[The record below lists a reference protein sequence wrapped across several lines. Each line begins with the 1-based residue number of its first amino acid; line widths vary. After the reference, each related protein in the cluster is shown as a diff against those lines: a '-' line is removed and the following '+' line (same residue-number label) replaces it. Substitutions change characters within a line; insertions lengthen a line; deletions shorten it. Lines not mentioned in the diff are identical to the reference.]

1 MNDLFKNLNILKS
14 DSRLL
19 RLTEFEVCGKIVW
32 EFIFNRIVEVS
43 LQLWYIQLKGLT
55 KTFCLLVAL

>member
-1 MNDLFKNLNILKS
+1 MNELFKNLNILKS
-14 DSRLL
+14 DSHLL